1 MTACTTPQQMEQA
14 RARLV
19 TACAEMGKAE
29 AVRMIVTDFFARVD
43 ALQVATGQVWFSGT
57 KAPESRPTQTEQL
70 DAMCA
75 RAQARNQEQAA

>member
-1 MTACTTPQQMEQA
+1 MSACTTPQQMEQA

-19 TACAEMGKAE
+19 STMATMGKAE
-29 AVRMIVTDFFARVD
+29 AVRTIVTDFFARVD

-57 KAPESRPTQTEQL
+57 KAPEPRPTVTEQL

-75 RAQARNQEQAA
+75 RVASRRAQVAA